1 MKNGR
6 SCIHLSQPWLIKIAA
21 DIENGETTLLEASK
35 HAEVIIKDKSGFPHV
50 QIRIVSPGTV
60 KREMK
65 EIGIELNIRPGRRH
79 TTMLSQIED
88 AILREHERTKMGAT
102 KVYEQIVAKSGDNPL
117 FQNITHSMVYKT
129 FITNYIIYCACFERV
144 RESRAERGGF
154 RRCRSDCNSNNKFD
168 ENSQI

>member
-6 SCIHLSQPWLIKIAA
+6 SCIHLNQPWLIKIAA
-21 DIENGETTLLEASK
+21 DIENGATTLLEASK

-129 FITNYIIYCACFERV
+129 FMKHGILKFTKAPEKPLRIQ
-144 RESRAERGGF
+144 
-154 RRCRSDCNSNNKFD
+154 CRYEANNP
-168 ENSQI
+168 NLIWH